1 MTRTIILII
10 LLFTGFKM
18 NAQDG
23 IHFGGGFMYNT
34 DSLMRAMGIQAKLSG
49 SISDRFVLHGAGT
62 YFFRKETYYSIDAD
76 LHYRFINLNEVF
88 TINPFA
94 GINLTRTT
102 KTNTSL
108 NVGLSLMLFR
118 DNYHFYFEPKFI
130 VDDSQFLMS
139 LGIMI

>member
-1 MTRTIILII
+1 MTRTIIVIFGLLISSGI
-10 LLFTGFKM
+10 K
-18 NAQDG
+18 AQDG
-23 IHFGGGFMYNT
+23 IHFGGGFVYNT

-62 YFFRKETYYSIDAD
+62 YYFRKETYYAIDAD
-76 LHYRFINLNEVF
+76 LHYRFINLNDIF

-108 NVGLSLMLFR
+108 NLGLSFMLFR